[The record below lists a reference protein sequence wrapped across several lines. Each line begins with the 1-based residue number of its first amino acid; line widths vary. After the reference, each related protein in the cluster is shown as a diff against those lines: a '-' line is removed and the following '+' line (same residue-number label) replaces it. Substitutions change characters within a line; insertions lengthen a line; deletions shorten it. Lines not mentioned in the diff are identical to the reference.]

1 MLVLMLDGD
10 DDGLRE
16 AGIVSGVS
24 GMDHTMERLASPELH
39 LMIMINVIIMTNLIL
54 IMIFSSHP
62 HEALATCC
70 AHAWGEIRGL
80 SFDTVNLNEHQY
92 HYHGDCEEEDEG
104 VDQDAVSNDPLTLTL
119 IYRL

>member
-1 MLVLMLDGD
+1 MTVMLDGD
-10 DDGLRE
+10 DDGGDLRE

-39 LMIMINVIIMTNLIL
+39 LMIMINVIIMTNLILTNLIL

-92 HYHGDCEEEDEG
+92 HYHGD
-104 VDQDAVSNDPLTLTL
+104 
-119 IYRL
+119 

>member
-39 LMIMINVIIMTNLIL
+39 LMIMTNLIL